1 MDAVYLVELQ
11 LNPLT
16 YLKRAGGHLVIFR
29 WKRFQ
34 KSCVAYHSNCTAS
47 FSPADVSLVRG
58 GDIHPQPGPIRQC
71 KESPKFDISKAL
83 KANVKVAHLNVR
95 SSRENFCL
103 VKDTILHN
111 GFDIFTVSETWAN
124 LSVSDASLEI
134 SGYQLF
140 RQDRGQHKA
149 GGGLCTY
156 AKSNL
161 KITVLENL
169 SSACDDGFQQLW
181 LRVQCRKYKSFL
193 ICNTYR
199 PPQTP
204 TTCFESLANSLT
216 DALLLD
222 LNVVILGDLN
232 CNLLAPDSETTS
244 LQTFIST
251 FNLHQLV
258 KKPTRITETTKSLI
272 DVILTTN
279 TDIVS
284 LSDVLACSVSDHHL
298 VYLVLTL
305 KTPRLKPSYVTKSY
319 ANYNAKQFSEDL
331 SLVPFHIISMFDDF
345 DDQVETF
352 NALFTDILVDHAPLK
367 RVKIKSRPNPV
378 ISAEI
383 RQLMKTR
390 DQWHRRA
397 IKSNDRLQ

>member
-1 MDAVYLVELQ
+1 M
-11 LNPLT
+11 
-16 YLKRAGGHLVIFR
+16 
-29 WKRFQ
+29 
-34 KSCVAYHSNCTAS
+34 
-47 FSPADVSLVRG
+47 
-58 GDIHPQPGPIRQC
+58 
-71 KESPKFDISKAL
+71 
-83 KANVKVAHLNVR
+83 
-95 SSRENFCL
+95 
-103 VKDTILHN
+103 
-111 GFDIFTVSETWAN
+111 
-124 LSVSDASLEI
+124 
-134 SGYQLF
+134 
-140 RQDRGQHKA
+140 
-149 GGGLCTY
+149 CTY

-161 KITVLENL
+161 KIAVLENL

-193 ICNTYR
+193 IYNTYR

-204 TTCFESLANSLT
+204 STCFESLANSLT
-216 DALLLD
+216 DVLLLD

-232 CNLLAPDSETTS
+232 CNILAPDPETTS

-251 FNLHQLV
+251 FNLQQLV

-284 LSDVLACSVSDHHL
+284 LSDVLTCSVSDHHL

-305 KTPRLKPSYVTKSY
+305 KTPRLEPSYVTIRSY

-352 NALFTDILVDHAPLK
+352 NALFTDILDDQAPLK
-367 RVKIKSRPNPV
+367 RVKITS
-378 ISAEI
+378 
-383 RQLMKTR
+383 
-390 DQWHRRA
+390 
-397 IKSNDRLQ
+397 